1 MAEVTPMI
9 PETTISE
16 RNPAARAGFFRRR
29 FADPV
34 KALLMQ
40 GTSPEQV
47 TRTFAVGT
55 VCSLFPFLGATTTL
69 NLAVGLL
76 LRMNQPILQTL
87 NVILGPV
94 QLVMILVYVR
104 AGEWLWRAQGEH
116 FNVIGMIRAFSE
128 MTLADFLGR
137 FGLAGWHA
145 LTAWLLT
152 APILA
157 GLVYLA
163 VRPLVR
169 KLRILPFESKRTQ
182 P

>member
-1 MAEVTPMI
+1 MAKVSSML
-9 PETTISE
+9 PEATISA
-16 RNPAARAGFFRRR
+16 RGPAVRSGFLRRR
-29 FADPV
+29 LVDPV
-34 KALLMQ
+34 AALLTQ

-69 NLAVGLL
+69 NLTVGLL

-104 AGEWLWRAQGEH
+104 AGEWLWRAQGAP
-116 FNVIGMIRAFSE
+116 FSVTGMIRAFSE
-128 MTLADFLGR
+128 MTLTDFLGR

-152 APILA
+152 APIVA
-157 GLVYLA
+157 GVVYLA
-163 VRPLVR
+163 VGPLVR
-169 KLRILPFESKRTQ
+169 KLRIPLIETQ
-182 P
+182 RAQP